1 MRPETPEPS
10 SSDASRDSN
19 HRIKPTT
26 SATDTAST
34 ATQYKSLSNMA
45 VRERSYR
52 LGRLPAPL
60 RETLEGSP
68 ALPAQLLALAS
79 FVALAAAEGGYFA
92 TSWYL
97 TALLWLALLAT
108 TAYALGIP
116 RGRPR
121 TLLVALALLAG
132 YVVWAYV
139 SIAWA
144 GQRDVA
150 WDGANR
156 AAAYLVLF
164 TLFAGWP
171 LAERGARALVAV
183 FGLATACLAV
193 VTLMRAGAAEDQ
205 LGFLQDGRLLAPIG
219 YSSGT
224 SSLFTMALFAC
235 LFVATRRDG
244 NPALRGVA
252 LGSAGLLATLAYM
265 TQSRGWLIALPVAA
279 LAYYVLVPGRLRGLV
294 AMAAVALSVLAI
306 KGTTGA
312 VYDGAAGDRLGQ
324 LLDEAVRASLLA
336 AAALAVAGLVLAV
349 IDSRIEPPRA
359 LASRIPGWAPLAAV
373 VALLGATLLVF
384 AAVPGPRDRLE
395 TVWSDFKANA
405 EPPRPGESRF
415 ASGGT
420 NRYDFWTVAWD
431 LFREHPVR
439 GVGVENFQEEY
450 FLRGSSG
457 EEPRFPHSLPL
468 GVLSQTGLV
477 GALLLGGALALAL
490 ITAAGAWRGPPGRTA
505 AAAGALA
512 VFAPWAA
519 QASIDWFWELAA
531 ITAPAL
537 AMLGAAAAV
546 GAGPPRRATELRRA
560 GSRRRCSWPRSR
572 WCSRSSS
579 AQPGSPL
586 ATSTR
591 HRTAG
596 ARTPRLPSG
605 CSIAPRRSTRSRLA
619 PTWSKAPSP
628 SSWTAPTLR
637 ARPSRRLW
645 NGTPMTH
652 TPCSSSGCSLR
663 RRARRSAQNRCSC
676 ATAGCAPAI
685 RSPARWPLAH
695 GAGQNSTPSRST
707 NVCSGGYC
715 YGKANRWKERYANKR
730 CVNFLPITP
739 GGVRRIVLHKGQ
751 RYFRPQG

>member
-1 MRPETPEPS
+1 VRPETPEPS
-10 SSDASRDSN
+10 RSDASRDSN

-26 SATDTAST
+26 RATDTAST

-132 YVVWAYV
+132 YVVWAYA

-164 TLFAGWP
+164 TLFASWP

-279 LAYYVLVPGRLRGLV
+279 LAYFVLVPGRLRGLV

-306 KGTTGA
+306 KSTTGA
-312 VYDGAAGDRLGQ
+312 VYDGAAGENLAR

-384 AAVPGPRDRLE
+384 AVVSGPRDRLE
-395 TVWSDFKANA
+395 TVWADFKTNA

-490 ITAAGAWRGPPGRTA
+490 IAAAGAWRGPPGRTA

-531 ITAPAL
+531 LTAPAL

-546 GAGPPRRATELRRA
+546 GAGPPGVR
-560 GSRRRCSWPRSR
+560 PN
-572 WCSRSSS
+572 
-579 AQPGSPL
+579 
-586 ATSTR
+586 
-591 HRTAG
+591 
-596 ARTPRLPSG
+596 
-605 CSIAPRRSTRSRLA
+605 APRRLSPALFLAPLALVLALIFGATWLAARDVDAASNGWRTDDAAAFRLLDRAAALNPLSPRPYLVEGTIALDLDRPDQARSAFEAALERDSDDAYALLELGLLASQAGETQRAESLLVRHSRLR
-619 PTWSKAPSP
+619 PRDPI
-628 SSWTAPTLR
+628 
-637 ARPSRRLW
+637 ARQVAA
-645 NGTPMTH
+645 
-652 TPCSSSGCSLR
+652 
-663 RRARRSAQNRCSC
+663 RARR
-676 ATAGCAPAI
+676 
-685 RSPARWPLAH
+685 
-695 GAGQNSTPSRST
+695 GAKLDPIE
-707 NVCSGGYC
+707 V
-715 YGKANRWKERYANKR
+715 NKR
-730 CVNFLPITP
+730 LL
-739 GGVRRIVLHKGQ
+739 RRVLL
-751 RYFRPQG
+751 RQGKPVDGALRQ